1 MRVMLEVLKKNMNI
15 YGYFCLCSSSFPFL
29 SFTQVR
35 TCGVVGTCA
44 KDRIDFIKNGIRR
57 RKICTRPRRVEQ
69 FFSWE
74 KLCVRVCTIIIQIV
88 KKCNI
93 PRQPMLTSIYS
104 KTEIQFLTDYSNVHD
119 FANTMAITMLLLSGL
134 VTHLLKLMFKSLNK

>member
-1 MRVMLEVLKKNMNI
+1 MRVIVGSFKKK
-15 YGYFCLCSSSFPFL
+15 YEYLWLFLSLLSSFPFL